1 MVHIG
6 NDITYGL
13 AFVAGEL
20 LRMKHK
26 IIWIDGD
33 DKIENLN
40 RQIKSYNP
48 DYVCFGPLSTE
59 FNRSLELVKEFKKIL
74 PSIKS
79 VFGGKHVLAIPEEIK
94 KNQDIDYLVWGPVY
108 ETINKIIESPPNT
121 FIKGAP
127 TYPCN
132 MQPALKEYFE
142 QVPRMGNRER
152 KYIMSHFGCV
162 YNCSFC
168 CTSVTRKSYGAKAY
182 KDSKLCLMMTSNLLH
197 DKYHKQ
203 TGISF

>member
-1 MVHIG
+1 MIFIHRGKISKKTKENSLEG
-6 NDITYGL
+6 FKLSIAKGLNIETDIHFISDGSPVCYHD
-13 AFVAGEL
+13 FSL
-20 LRMKHK
+20 LR
-26 IIWIDGD
+26 IN
-33 DKIENLN
+33 NLN

-182 KDSKLCLMMTSNLLH
+182 IN
-197 DKYHKQ
+197 
-203 TGISF
+203 

>member
-1 MVHIG
+1 MTNKIKTENKSFKWCMVHIG

-79 VFGGKHVLAIPEEIK
+79 VLEVSM
-94 KNQDIDYLVWGPVY
+94 Y
-108 ETINKIIESPPNT
+108 
-121 FIKGAP
+121 
-127 TYPCN
+127 
-132 MQPALKEYFE
+132 
-142 QVPRMGNRER
+142 
-152 KYIMSHFGCV
+152 
-162 YNCSFC
+162 
-168 CTSVTRKSYGAKAY
+168 
-182 KDSKLCLMMTSNLLH
+182 
-197 DKYHKQ
+197 
-203 TGISF
+203 

>member
-1 MVHIG
+1 MEKIQSKYSGMKWCLIHIG

-20 LRMKHK
+20 LRLKHK
-26 IIWIDGD
+26 IIWLDGD
-33 DKIENLN
+33 DNIEQLNEKI
-40 RQIKSYNP
+40 KDYKP

-59 FNRSLELVKEFKKIL
+59 FSRSLELVKAFKKVL
-74 PSIKS
+74 PSTKS
-79 VFGGKHVLAIPEEIK
+79 VFGGKHVLAIPDEIK
-94 KNQDIDYLVWGPVY
+94 KNKDIDYLVWGPVY
-108 ETINKIIESPPNT
+108 KTIDKIIESPVKT

-152 KYIMSHFGCV
+152 K
-162 YNCSFC
+162 
-168 CTSVTRKSYGAKAY
+168 
-182 KDSKLCLMMTSNLLH
+182 
-197 DKYHKQ
+197 
-203 TGISF
+203 